1 MDKKINNDNNTDKNT
16 DKNTDTTTDTT
27 TDTNTDTTTDTIKN
41 EIKFAKTWD
50 KAFGKNMDEDNKKAL
65 NVMKT
70 EGVDAAVK
78 HMFTDSGRQLSYAEM
93 RMRYG

>member
-1 MDKKINNDNNTDKNT
+1 MDKKINND
-16 DKNTDTTTDTT
+16 TT
-27 TDTNTDTTTDTIKN
+27 TDTTTDTIKN

-70 EGVDAAVK
+70 EGADAAVK
-78 HMFTDSGRQLSYAEM
+78 HMFTDQETGQQLSYSEM

>member
-1 MDKKINNDNNTDKNT
+1 MDKKINND
-16 DKNTDTTTDTT
+16 TT
-27 TDTNTDTTTDTIKN
+27 TDTTTDTIKN

-70 EGVDAAVK
+70 EGMDAAVK
-78 HMFTDSGRQLSYAEM
+78 HMFTDQETGQQLSYSEM

>member
-1 MDKKINNDNNTDKNT
+1 MSNTIDKNI
-16 DKNTDTTTDTT
+16 KNT
-27 TDTNTDTTTDTIKN
+27 TTTDTIKKEKN
-41 EIKFAKTWD
+41 FAKTWD

-70 EGVDAAVK
+70 EGMDAAVK
-78 HMFTDSGRQLSYAEM
+78 HMFTDQETGRQLSYSEM

>member
-1 MDKKINNDNNTDKNT
+1 MSNTTDKKINND
-16 DKNTDTTTDTT
+16 
-27 TDTNTDTTTDTIKN
+27 TDTNTDAIKN
-41 EIKFAKTWD
+41 EKKFAKTWD

-70 EGVDAAVK
+70 EGMDAAVK
-78 HMFTDSGRQLSYAEM
+78 HMFTASGRQLSYAEM

>member
-1 MDKKINNDNNTDKNT
+1 MSNTTDKKINND
-16 DKNTDTTTDTT
+16 
-27 TDTNTDTTTDTIKN
+27 TDTIKN
-41 EIKFAKTWD
+41 EKKFAKTWD

-70 EGVDAAVK
+70 EGMDAAVK
-78 HMFTDSGRQLSYAEM
+78 HMFTASGRQLSYAEM

>member
-1 MDKKINNDNNTDKNT
+1 MSNTIDKNI
-16 DKNTDTTTDTT
+16 KN
-27 TDTNTDTTTDTIKN
+27 NTTTDTIKKEKN
-41 EIKFAKTWD
+41 FAKTWD

-70 EGVDAAVK
+70 EGMDAAVK
-78 HMFTDSGRQLSYAEM
+78 HMFTDQETGRQLSYSEM

>member
-1 MDKKINNDNNTDKNT
+1 MSNTMDKKINND
-16 DKNTDTTTDTT
+16 TT
-27 TDTNTDTTTDTIKN
+27 TDTTTDTIKN

-70 EGVDAAVK
+70 EGADAAVK
-78 HMFTDSGRQLSYAEM
+78 HMFTDQETGQQLSYSEM

>member
-1 MDKKINNDNNTDKNT
+1 MSNTMDKKINND
-16 DKNTDTTTDTT
+16 TT
-27 TDTNTDTTTDTIKN
+27 TDTTTDTIKN

-70 EGVDAAVK
+70 EGIDGAVK
-78 HMFTDSGRQLSYAEM
+78 HMFTDQKTGRQLSYSEM